1 MSSPRLIA
9 PTWHNHAK
17 KGDFAKTVLMPG
29 DPKRSKWI
37 AETYLQNVR
46 LVNDVRG
53 AQGYTGT
60 YRGIPV
66 SVMASGMGIPSV
78 SISARER
85 FEVYDVD
92 NVIRVG
98 TAGAIDPSL
107 TIMDVVAGVSA
118 STDSN
123 FGAHFGF
130 PFVLAPTASYKLL
143 RMADD
148 AAKRLDL
155 SLKIGPLFCSDTL
168 YDDEIDYDP
177 VMKKMHVLAAEME
190 SAGLYL
196 EGMRTGKNALCLCTI
211 VENAY
216 TGQEAS
222 PEERENTLDGMIRIA
237 LEIAYESEND
247 PGRLPSS

>member
-9 PTWHNHAK
+9 PTWHNGAK

-37 AETYLQNVR
+37 AETYLQDAR

-66 SVMASGMGIPSV
+66 SVMASGMGIPTI
-78 SISARER
+78 SIYAREL
-85 FEVYDVD
+85 FEAYDVD

-98 TAGAIDPSL
+98 TAGAIDPEL
-107 TIMDVVAGVSA
+107 TIMDVIAGTSA

-148 AAKRLDL
+148 AAKKLNL
-155 SLKIGPLFCSDTL
+155 PLKIGPLYCSDTL
-168 YDDEIDYDP
+168 YDDDIDYDP

-196 EGMRTGKNALCLCTI
+196 EGMRAGKNALCLCTI

-216 TGQEAS
+216 TGEVAS
-222 PEERENTLDGMIRIA
+222 PKERENTLDGMIRIA
-237 LEIAYESEND
+237 LEIAFDY
-247 PGRLPSS
+247 GK